1 MFLGEMEEL
10 IDALQPSDF
19 VKLLT
24 SILHQLSKC
33 VENEHFQVG
42 KASLN
47 LALRGVEHKDARRN
61 PSHCADDGL
70 GRYTRL
76 RTGRLIQTHY
86 YSIGSGASLV
96 FLGQ

>member
-33 VENEHFQVG
+33 VENEHFQVDDIFQQ
-42 KASLN
+42 
-47 LALRGVEHKDARRN
+47 RGHV
-61 PSHCADDGL
+61 
-70 GRYTRL
+70 
-76 RTGRLIQTHY
+76 
-86 YSIGSGASLV
+86 LV
-96 FLGQ
+96 GHG